1 MVDIPRLDV
10 CRTGRRRFGEH
21 AMHMQVSAAVTIV
34 QDFGMCTETRQQ
46 ELQGDPERKEESQ
59 PTPHGEKR

>member
-1 MVDIPRLDV
+1 MR
-10 CRTGRRRFGEH
+10 
-21 AMHMQVSAAVTIV
+21 MQVSAAVTIV
-34 QDFGMCTETRQQ
+34 QDFGMCTKTRQQ